1 MRDRSRQ
8 TRTAGRRIMGPQSA
22 LTDFLAS
29 HNISANQIRL
39 DAEARRRAAAQD
51 NPEGQADATQQLLDE
66 QAQFDTPPPGPE
78 ANEAAVVSAGR
89 STRGRSAAQ
98 AVAEAEERKK
108 GNEKKAIDKIKASKK
123 FQKRKRDAGGSD
135 DEDDIIRTLFNER
148 AKPLPGQMENCAICD
163 KRFTVTPYSRN
174 APDGGLVCTP
184 CGKELA
190 KDDPT
195 PKKKPKRTSG
205 GAVGIRRQAQS
216 KILDG
221 TYNVGGKSLMS
232 LCIETLA
239 KNIDLA
245 EDLGDLP
252 GPIVDK
258 IARKLSKHR
267 LLNPTTLSLFLQP
280 SSQEVLVYDGAK
292 LSADDFYRIFHSVPS
307 LKKLKVRNAIHFKD
321 EVVDYLTTR
330 NITLEDLYLHGSNL
344 ISEGKWIEYLQ
355 KKGEPL
361 QSLRVYWTDKHFTDA
376 VLAAIPTS
384 CSNLTRLKVCHNQ
397 AVTGEGLS
405 HIAKITTLR
414 HLSLDLREAIHPDV
428 YIKLLASIGPQ
439 LETLSLTRVSELDNT
454 VLDAIHTHCRS
465 LKKLRITDSELMTD
479 AGFARLF
486 TPDWSNPGL
495 VFVDLQK
502 CRQLESTK
510 PRENPDSI
518 GLCGEG
524 FKALMA
530 HSGRTLRHL
539 NVHGCRHI
547 ASHAFEEV
555 FSADKTYESMYK
567 MEISFCEEVTD
578 FVVGSIFRSCPN
590 LRELNVFGCMK
601 VKDVRVP
608 RGKILVG
615 VPNARGMVIEGDED

>member
-1 MRDRSRQ
+1 MSRQ

-51 NPEGQADATQQLLDE
+51 NQQRQADGGAQQLLNGD
-66 QAQFDTPPPGPE
+66 ADFDTPPPE
-78 ANEAAVVSAGR
+78 SEVDESVVVSTGR

-98 AVAEAEERKK
+98 AAAEAERRKK
-108 GNEKKAIDKIKASKK
+108 ENEKKAIDKIKASKK
-123 FQKRKRDAGGSD
+123 SQKRKRNLDDSE
-135 DEDDIIRTLFNER
+135 DEDDIVRALFNER
-148 AKPLPGQMENCAICD
+148 AKPLPGQMENCAICN

-174 APDGGLVCTP
+174 APDGGLVCSP

-190 KDDPT
+190 RDDPT
-195 PKKKPKRTSG
+195 PKNKTKRGSG
-205 GAVGIRRQAQS
+205 GPVGAHRQKQS

-221 TYNVGGKSLMS
+221 TYHVGGKSLMS
-232 LCIETLA
+232 LCIQTLA

-245 EDLGDLP
+245 EHLGDLP
-252 GPIVDK
+252 PKIVDK

-280 SSQEVLVYDGAK
+280 SNQEVLVYDGAK
-292 LSADDFYRIFHSVPS
+292 LSADDFYRIFHSVPE

-321 EVVDYLTTR
+321 EVVDYLLTR
-330 NITLEDLYLHGSNL
+330 HIVLEDLYLHGSNL

-355 KKGEPL
+355 KKGQPL
-361 QSLRVYWTDKHFTDA
+361 RSLRVYWTDKHFTDA
-376 VLAAIPTS
+376 VLAVIPAS
-384 CSNLTRLKVCHNQ
+384 CPNLTRLKVCHNQ
-397 AVTGEGLS
+397 AVTGEGLG
-405 HIAKITTLR
+405 HISKITTLR

-428 YIKLLASIGPQ
+428 YVKLLTAIGPQ
-439 LETLSLTRVSELDNT
+439 LETLCLTRVPELDNT
-454 VLDAIHTHCRS
+454 VLDAIHLHCRS

-486 TPDWSNPGL
+486 TSTWSNPGL
-495 VFVDLQK
+495 IFLDFQK
-502 CRQLESTK
+502 CRQLESTQ
-510 PRENPDSI
+510 PRENPDGI
-518 GLCGEG
+518 GLCDEG
-524 FKALMA
+524 FKALME
-530 HSGRTLRHL
+530 HSGKTLQNL
-539 NVHGCRHI
+539 NIHACRHI
-547 ASHAFEEV
+547 SSKAFEEV
-555 FSADKTYESMYK
+555 FSADKTYENMHK

-590 LRELNVFGCMK
+590 LREVNVFGCMK

-615 VPNARGMVIEGDED
+615 VPNARGMVTECDED

>member
-1 MRDRSRQ
+1 MSRQ

-51 NPEGQADATQQLLDE
+51 TQGDQDAQQNAEVSIADS
-66 QAQFDTPPPGPE
+66 PPPVPDE
-78 ANEAAVVSAGR
+78 EETALPFTIR
-89 STRGRSAAQ
+89 RRGRSAAQ
-98 AVAEAEERKK
+98 AAAEAEERQKEK
-108 GNEKKAIDKIKASKK
+108 DKKAIDKIKASKK
-123 FQKRKRDAGGSD
+123 FQKRKRGLGDSD
-135 DEDDIIRTLFNER
+135 DEDIARALFEQR
-148 AKPLPGQMENCAICD
+148 ANPLPGQMENCAICN

-174 APDGGLVCTP
+174 APDGGLVCSP

-195 PKKKPKRTSG
+195 PKKKKPKRTSG

-216 KILDG
+216 NILDG

-280 SSQEVLVYDGAK
+280 TSQEVLVYDGAK
-292 LSADDFYRIFHSVPS
+292 LSADDFYRIFHSVPG

-321 EVVDYLTTR
+321 EVVEFLTTR
-330 NITLEDLYLHGSNL
+330 NIALEDLYLHGSNL
-344 ISEGKWIEYLQ
+344 ISERKWIEYLQ
-355 KKGEPL
+355 KKGQPL
-361 QSLRVYWTDKHFTDA
+361 QSLRVYWTDKHFTDD
-376 VLAAIPTS
+376 VLAVIPTS
-384 CSNLTRLKVCHNQ
+384 CPNLTRLKVCHNQ
-397 AVTGEGLS
+397 KVTGEGLN

-428 YIKLLASIGPQ
+428 YIKLLTSLGPQ
-439 LETLSLTRVSELDNT
+439 LETFSLTRVPELDNT

-479 AGFARLF
+479 AGFTRLF
-486 TPDWSNPGL
+486 TPAWSNPGL
-495 VFVDLQK
+495 VFLDLQK

-510 PRENPDSI
+510 PRENPDKI
-518 GLCGEG
+518 GLCDEG
-524 FKALMA
+524 FKALME
-530 HSGRTLRHL
+530 HSGKTLRHL
-539 NVHGCRHI
+539 NVHACRHI
-547 ASHAFEEV
+547 SSEAFEDV
-555 FSADKTYESMYK
+555 FSAEKTYENMSK

>member
-1 MRDRSRQ
+1 MGDRSRQ
-8 TRTAGRRIMGPQSA
+8 SRAAGRRIMGPQSA

-51 NPEGQADATQQLLDE
+51 NSESRPSDQQLLAE
-66 QAQFDTPPPGPE
+66 STINPTEPE
-78 ANEAAVVSAGR
+78 ADDSTVVSTGR

-98 AVAEAEERKK
+98 AAAAAEERKK
-108 GNEKKAIDKIKASKK
+108 AKEKKAIDKIKASKK
-123 FQKRKRDAGGSD
+123 FQKRKRGDGDSD
-135 DEDDIIRTLFNER
+135 DEDLARALFEER
-148 AKPLPGQMENCAICD
+148 AKPLPGQMENCAICN
-163 KRFTVTPYSRN
+163 KRFTVTAYSRN
-174 APDGGLVCTP
+174 APDGGLVCNP

-190 KDDPT
+190 KDDPVI
-195 PKKKPKRTSG
+195 KKKPKRAIG
-205 GAVGIRRQAQS
+205 GAVGARRQVQS
-216 KILDG
+216 RILDG
-221 TYNVGGKSLMS
+221 TYQVGGKSLMS

-258 IARKLSKHR
+258 IARNLSKHR

-280 SSQEVLVYDGAK
+280 SSHEVLVYDGAK
-292 LSADDFYRIFHSVPS
+292 LGSDDFYRIFHSVPG

-321 EVVDYLTTR
+321 EVVDFLTTR
-330 NITLEDLYLHGSNL
+330 NIALEDLYLHGSNL
-344 ISEGKWIEYLQ
+344 ISQGKWIEYLQ
-355 KKGEPL
+355 KKGQPL
-361 QSLRVYWTDKHFTDA
+361 KSLRVYWTDKHFTDN
-376 VLAAIPTS
+376 VLAVIPAS
-384 CSNLTRLKVCHNQ
+384 CPNLACLKVCHNQ
-397 AVTGEGLS
+397 AVTGKGLE

-414 HLSLDLREAIHPDV
+414 HLSLDLREAVHPDV
-428 YIKLLASIGPQ
+428 YVKLLTSIGSQ
-439 LETLSLTRVSELDNT
+439 LETLSLTRVPELDNT
-454 VLDAIHTHCRS
+454 VLDAIRTHCRS
-465 LKKLRITDSELMTD
+465 LKKLRITDSEIMTD

-486 TPDWSNPGL
+486 APEWLNPGL
-495 VFVDLQK
+495 VFLDLQK

-510 PRENPDSI
+510 PRENPDGI
-518 GLCGEG
+518 GLCDEG

-530 HSGRTLRHL
+530 HSGKTLQHL

-547 ASHAFEEV
+547 SSQAFEEA
-555 FSADKTYESMYK
+555 FSADNKYENMQK
-567 MEISFCEEVTD
+567 MEISFCEEATD
-578 FVVGSIFRSCPN
+578 FVVGSIFRSCPG

-615 VPNARGMVIEGDED
+615 VPNARGMVIEGEDD